1 MSQIQNILMDVDGT
15 MTDYFDPDNPAMM
28 SLSPLAHLENLVMKK
43 HSVSREEARRR
54 IYACGDTAIQCLSEF
69 LPALEIEPLDY
80 FRVMAE
86 DLRHF
91 IFIPEDTVRFF
102 HYLRKKEIKLY
113 TASTNS
119 PFMTLVKLSVG
130 GIADEHSCPFLTG
143 FYPGCMFKDPEG
155 KYSAAYYPDILKHS
169 GFDPEKVRGIGYNS
183 VTTKYYMTADNTNIC
198 NGRTKLSSI
207 RRASEILMFGDT
219 GYASSKDGVVKVT
232 AVSYCSPN
240 GVGMGG
246 SNKVGTV
253 HFRHAKKANIGWCD
267 GHVGTKNYLAGNY
280 LNVGHFDPTNKY
292 FDPNY
297 TE

>member
-1 MSQIQNILMDVDGT
+1 MLHYALPKVRRSTGFRPFTLIELLVVVAIIAILAGI
-15 MTDYFDPDNPAMM
+15 
-28 SLSPLAHLENLVMKK
+28 L
-43 HSVSREEARRR
+43 
-54 IYACGDTAIQCLSEF
+54 
-69 LPALEIEPLDY
+69 LPALNSARNKAFAISCTSNLKQFTLANISYANDFAVLCPATDAVDKNATSQKTYYGEKGGTRQENNTSFDFSEGGFLHPYTGKMKIEC
-80 FRVMAE
+80 
-86 DLRHF
+86 
-91 IFIPEDTVRFF
+91 PEFVR
-102 HYLRKKEIKLY
+102 E
-113 TASTNS
+113 T
-119 PFMTLVKLSVG
+119 
-130 GIADEHSCPFLTG
+130 
-143 FYPGCMFKDPEG
+143 
-155 KYSAAYYPDILKHS
+155 